1 MKKMQLLDLLA
12 LAAAV
17 GSALIGGAF
26 FAFSSFVMGAL
37 GKLPA
42 PQGVAAMQSIN
53 VVVINPWFLT
63 PFLGTALIC
72 AGLGIAAVLHWREP
86 GSVYLLAGALL
97 YFAGTFLVTMMF
109 NVPRNE
115 ALAGAVP
122 DSPAAAQLWA
132 DYLVSWTAW
141 NHVRTVAA
149 IAALASFAMA
159 LRIRALAE

>member
-1 MKKMQLLDLLA
+1 MKKMHLLDMLA
-12 LAAAV
+12 LAAAI

-26 FAFSSFVMGAL
+26 FAFSSFVMAAL
-37 GKLPA
+37 GKLPP

-53 VVVINPWFLT
+53 LVVINPWFLT
-63 PFLGTALIC
+63 PFLGTALLC
-72 AGLGIAAVLHWREP
+72 VGVGIAAVVNWREP
-86 GSVYLLAGALL
+86 GSLYLLAGCLL
-97 YFAGTFLVTMMF
+97 YFAGTFLVTLLF

-115 ALAGAVP
+115 ALAAVVP
-122 DSPAAAQLWA
+122 ESPAAAQLWA
-132 DYLVSWTAW
+132 DYLISWTNW